1 MDKKPTQ
8 QRVSIDLGETEAE
21 GTYANLSLISH
32 SQAEFILDFARIV
45 PGKPKAKVHA
55 RVIMTPMA
63 LKALQANLKANI
75 ERYEAVNGEIKM
87 SGQPQ
92 VNQNIGFETE
102 N

>member
-1 MDKKPTQ
+1 MDKKQQQ
-8 QRVSIDLGETEAE
+8 QRVTIDLGEKEAE
-21 GTYANLSLISH
+21 GVYANLTLVSH

-45 PGKPKAKVHA
+45 PGVPKAKVHS

-63 LKALQANLKANI
+63 LKALTANLQANL

-87 SGQPQ
+87 AGQPQ
-92 VNQNIGFETE
+92 VQNHIGFETE

>member
-8 QRVSIDLGETEAE
+8 QRVAIDLGEKEAE
-21 GTYANLSLISH
+21 GTYANLTLISH

-55 RVIMTPMA
+55 RVILTPMA
-63 LKALQANLKANI
+63 LKALQVNIKANI
-75 ERYEAVNGEIKM
+75 ERYETMHGEIKM
-87 SGQPQ
+87 TGQPQ
-92 VNQNIGFETE
+92 LNQNIGFETE

>member
-8 QRVSIDLGETEAE
+8 QRVAIDLGEKEAD
-21 GTYANLSLISH
+21 GTYANLTLISH

-45 PGKPKAKVHA
+45 PGMPKAKVHS

-63 LKALQANLKANI
+63 LKALQANIKANI
-75 ERYEAVNGEIKM
+75 ERYEATHGEIKM
-87 SGQPQ
+87 GNQPMM
-92 VNQNIGFETE
+92 NQNIGFETE